1 MKNATHYSKRRSG
14 FTLLELIVAL
24 TLLVVAM
31 SIAFQAFSG
40 TMQGWK
46 RGTEVIDGI
55 KHGDFAMTQ
64 LKAALNSTIY
74 FFNNRKTYAFTLE
87 KESFGRLPTDRIS
100 FVTSSGAMMPYDSP
114 FAQGPHRL
122 TLYIDDEEG
131 APALYAI
138 ALPAVPNAE
147 DEEDEIETDPILVS
161 TAIQGLEILIWD
173 EETEDWIEEWE
184 PENSVPERIKVTIW
198 VASDREDEEPIAFFR
213 VLELPVASSL
223 QDKLTGPTLGS
234 NNRN

>member
-1 MKNATHYSKRRSG
+1 MKHVPHHLKKRTG

-24 TLLVVAM
+24 TLLVIAM

-55 KHGDFAMTQ
+55 KHGDFAMSH

-74 FFNNRKTYAFTLE
+74 FFNNRKTYAFTIE
-87 KESFGRLPTDRIS
+87 KDTSGRLPTDRIS
-100 FVTSSGAMMPYDSP
+100 FVTASGAMMPYDSP
-114 FAQGPHRL
+114 FSSGPHRL
-122 TLYIDDEEG
+122 TLYISDEEG
-131 APALYAI
+131 DPALYATAI
-138 ALPAVPNAE
+138 PAVPNAE

-173 EETEDWIEEWE
+173 EENEEWTEEWE
-184 PENSVPERIKVTIW
+184 PENSIPERIKVTIW
-198 VASDREDEEPIAFFR
+198 VVSDSEDEDPIPFFR
-213 VLELPVASSL
+213 VLEIPVAASL
-223 QDKLTGPTLGS
+223 QDKLTGPTVQSS
-234 NNRN
+234 N